1 MIIST
6 FEVFKFRVFYISM
19 LIAMA
24 LIAKNSLNSCKE

>member
-19 LIAMA
+19 LIVMA
-24 LIAKNSLNSCKE
+24 FIAKNFELL

>member
-19 LIAMA
+19 LIVMA
-24 LIAKNSLNSCKE
+24 LIAKNFELS